1 MSVIWFIIGAV
12 IGYVIAQ
19 YFLKNKCNEQL
30 ETRDREIARLKS
42 ELATATAAPRSI
54 AQSSPAPKADKPQ
67 SLMAA
72 SPKKQGP
79 DELTRI
85 NGIGPVLKKKL
96 NNLGID
102 TFQQIADF
110 SKADID
116 RVNGELSFKGR
127 IERENWVKQAKK
139 LAAG

>member
-12 IGYVIAQ
+12 VGYLVAW

-30 ETRDREIARLKS
+30 ETRDREISRLKS
-42 ELATATAAPRSI
+42 ELASATAAPRTI
-54 AQSSPAPKADKPQ
+54 AQPSPQAKTEKPQPLMASPA
-67 SLMAA
+67 
-72 SPKKQGP
+72 KKQEP

-110 SKADID
+110 TQADID
-116 RVNGELSFKGR
+116 RVNGQLSFKGR
-127 IERENWVKQAKK
+127 IEREKWVEQAKK
-139 LAAG
+139 LARE

>member
-1 MSVIWFIIGAV
+1 MSFVWLIIGAI
-12 IGYVIAQ
+12 IGFAVAW
-19 YFLKNKCNEQL
+19 YFLKNRCNEQL
-30 ETRDREIARLKS
+30 ETRDREIGRLKS
-42 ELATATAAPRSI
+42 ELAASQTI
-54 AQSSPAPKADKPQ
+54 AQASPAPKADKPQ
-67 SLMAA
+67 SLIAA
-72 SPKKQGP
+72 PAKKMEA

-110 SKADID
+110 TQADID

-127 IERENWVKQAKK
+127 IERENWVEQARK
-139 LAAG
+139 LTAE